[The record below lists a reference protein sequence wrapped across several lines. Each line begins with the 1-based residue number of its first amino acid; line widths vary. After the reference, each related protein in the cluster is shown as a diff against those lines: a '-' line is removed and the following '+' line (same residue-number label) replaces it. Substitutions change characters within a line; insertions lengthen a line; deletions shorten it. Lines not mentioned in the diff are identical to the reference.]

1 VTVRGDAVIRTEP
14 DEALLWITLSTLEE
28 APGRALADMSTRSK
42 ALVVMLDELGVA
54 KADRSTTGVSVQ
66 EEFDYTDEG
75 RRSLGHRASS
85 SVAVR
90 ISDSERLGLVVART
104 TDDLAARVA

>member
-1 VTVRGDAVIRTEP
+1 
-14 DEALLWITLSTLEE
+14 
-28 APGRALADMSTRSK
+28 
-42 ALVVMLDELGVA
+42 
-54 KADRSTTGVSVQ
+54 VQ

-90 ISDSERLGLVVART
+90 ISDSERLGLVIART
-104 TDDLAARVA
+104 TDELAARVA